1 MEASRNV
8 VYALAEVT
16 FSRAVLAAFFLSLP
30 FVVLYL
36 FMRTSL
42 RSALCLL
49 DSTFSADRASGD
61 VPEARGSEKDG
72 GARAGGMTS
81 APRAD
86 DAYCTRRNWPHVSP
100 PFFLLVSFL
109 TLLPCVDSASRSEE
123 RVFASDS
130 VIR

>member
-30 FVVLYL
+30 FAVFYL
-36 FMRTSL
+36 FIRTSL
-42 RSALCLL
+42 RSALL

-61 VPEARGSEKDG
+61 VLEARGFQKDG

-100 PFFLLVSFL
+100 LFPSRFFSNSPSL
-109 TLLPCVDSASRSEE
+109 R
-123 RVFASDS
+123 
-130 VIR
+130 